1 MENRGC
7 DVAKKY
13 GVSFVVAVV
22 PPFLIPYFPPTV
34 FFPFILTISCLWSWL
49 WHHLSRTFRYS
60 GQVIPSIKSQR
71 LNFVKSNLIEI
82 LNTNYASISVTSV
95 VEVKQHHNYLIVRLI
110 TYSFAFWWGSSLSL
124 SFGRE
129 GGVGGRGSGNYEENQ
144 GIFRHFCFP

>member
-34 FFPFILTISCLWSWL
+34 FFLYSDNQLSLVMTLTPSFSNLSLLWTGD
-49 WHHLSRTFRYS
+49 TFD
-60 GQVIPSIKSQR
+60 QKS

-82 LNTNYASISVTSV
+82 LNTNYDA
-95 VEVKQHHNYLIVRLI
+95 
-110 TYSFAFWWGSSLSL
+110 
-124 SFGRE
+124 
-129 GGVGGRGSGNYEENQ
+129 
-144 GIFRHFCFP
+144 